1 MPEVKFSVLD
11 REVKTEVPEGT
22 TLLEAASQ
30 AGVQINS
37 ICGGKG
43 ACGKCKVR
51 VLEGDTEVDSLA
63 TLKIDEVKAGY
74 TLACQTRIKSDVAIE
89 VPAESTAEKGRI
101 LVDEDSRKFSGLISK
116 EGKDTDSHEP
126 LVRKHF
132 LDLPEPS
139 LGDNV
144 SDQRRVNRELGKQAD
159 LSRVRADLN
168 VRRTSS
174 RKLRQNDWHVTAT
187 TGWRERAE
195 EIIELEPSDTTDRH
209 FGLAVDI
216 GTTTLVAHLV
226 DLTTGETIDADARY
240 NSQMQYGEEVTRR
253 IRHAEENGPK
263 DLQEAVVED
272 INELIYSLSTREGLE
287 PDEISSVV
295 CSGNTT
301 MMHLLY
307 GFDASSIRKKPY
319 VPNATEPPPVRASE
333 LGVEINPRGL
343 LYFLPAMGGW
353 VGGDVTAGVLVTGI
367 NRSDQLT
374 MLADIGTNGEI
385 LIGNENWMISA
396 AASAGP
402 AFEGTGIGSGMKAGE
417 GAIDK
422 VEIADG
428 KLIYSVIGN
437 GSPKGICG
445 SGLIDLVASLVEGGY
460 ANRSGKLKPESSGR
474 VRKENGEA
482 KIVLEEN
489 SRNGNGGEIS
499 IYQSEIKN
507 LINAKAAIYSG
518 ARALMQSLDLEL
530 ENLDRLLIAG
540 GFGSYLDREKAKV
553 LGLIPD
559 LPADKIKFVGN
570 TSIKGAK
577 AALLSREAYEESREI
592 SESVTYYDLME
603 YPNYFEEFQAA
614 KFLPHTDLTQFS
626 SVTGKSNG
634 GELDEQQQQ

>member
-22 TLLEAASQ
+22 TLLEAASE

-74 TLACQTRIKSDVAIE
+74 TLACQTRIKSDAAIE

-101 LVDEDSRKFSGLISK
+101 LVDEDSRKFSGLISNQG
-116 EGKDTDSHEP
+116 EEAESHEP

-132 LDLPEPS
+132 LDLPEPT

-144 SDQRRVNRELGKQAD
+144 SDQRRVNRELGRQAD
-159 LSRVRADLN
+159 LSRVRADLK

-174 RKLRQNDWHVTAT
+174 RKLRENGWRVTAT
-187 TGWRERAE
+187 TGWRDGAE
-195 EIIELEPSDTTDRH
+195 EIIELEPSDTTNSH

-240 NSQMQYGEEVTRR
+240 NSQMQHGEEVTRR
-253 IRHAEENGPK
+253 IRYAEENGPEG
-263 DLQEAVVED
+263 LQEAVIED
-272 INELIYSLSTREGLE
+272 INELIYSLATREGLE
-287 PDEISSVV
+287 PKEISSVV

-301 MMHLLY
+301 MMHLFY

-319 VPNATEPPPVRASE
+319 VPNATEPPPVRASK

-343 LYFLPAMGGW
+343 IYFLPAMGGW

-422 VEIADG
+422 VEIANG
-428 KLIYSVIGN
+428 ELIYSVIGN
-437 GSPKGICG
+437 GTPKGICG

-460 ANRSGKLKPESSGR
+460 ASRSGKLKPDSSER
-474 VRKENGEA
+474 VRKEGGEA

-489 SRNGNGGEIS
+489 ARNGNGEEIS

-577 AALLSREAYEESREI
+577 AALLSREAYQESREI

-603 YPNYFEEFQAA
+603 YQNYFEEFQAA

-626 SVTGKSNG
+626 SVTGKRNG
-634 GELDEQQQQ
+634 GERDEQQQQ

>member
-159 LSRVRADLN
+159 LSRVRADLK

-187 TGWRERAE
+187 TGWREGAE
-195 EIIELEPSDTTDRH
+195 EIIELEPGDTTDRH

-307 GFDASSIRKKPY
+307 GFDASSITKKPY

-428 KLIYSVIGN
+428 ELIYSVIGN

>member
-11 REVKTEVPEGT
+11 REVKTEVPDGT

-159 LSRVRADLN
+159 LSRVRADLK

-187 TGWRERAE
+187 TGWREGAE
-195 EIIELEPSDTTDRH
+195 EIIELEPGDTTDRH